1 VPPSGLVEASREA
14 ALTGP
19 ATVLN
24 ARTWAEVDLP
34 ALARNLRVVRDAC
47 GPDVA
52 VMPVVKADAYG
63 HGAVPVAWHLV
74 REGIAML
81 GVGDSTEALELR
93 AAGITAPILVL
104 GAVVDGELPDVLR
117 GGIDLTIH
125 SGDRVRRLRDTV
137 RATQRPVRV
146 HLKVDT
152 GMGRLGCHPER
163 AVEIA
168 REVVDHEGLALA
180 GIATHLASVTPD
192 GGAPAGAQLA
202 RFRQVVTELAGVGIV
217 PPWRHAHAS
226 GGILAA
232 LTRDVNLVR
241 PGIALY
247 GVPPHPG
254 SASGLERVLSWRTQ
268 IVFLKDHRE
277 GAAIGYEGTWT
288 SSRRCRIATL
298 PVGYNDGFRFAL
310 GNQAEVLVRGRR
322 CPVVG
327 RVSMDYVC
335 VDVTDVPGAAVDDV
349 VTLLGRDG
357 DEEITVEEMARLSGT
372 IPHDVL
378 CGIGR
383 RVRRIY
389 RGEAPATPAAMPMA
403 PGTTSPR

>member
-1 VPPSGLVEASREA
+1 MTTKGLVAHA
-14 ALTGP
+14 
-19 ATVLN
+19 
-24 ARTWAEVDLP
+24 
-34 ALARNLRVVRDAC
+34 
-47 GPDVA
+47 
-52 VMPVVKADAYG
+52 
-63 HGAVPVAWHLV
+63 
-74 REGIAML
+74 IQ
-81 GVGDSTEALELR
+81 EALEAVASSAVADKILR
-93 AAGITAPILVL
+93 RALEASHRD
-104 GAVVDGELPDVLR
+104 AV
-117 GGIDLTIH
+117 
-125 SGDRVRRLRDTV
+125 
-137 RATQRPVRV
+137 
-146 HLKVDT
+146 
-152 GMGRLGCHPER
+152 
-163 AVEIA
+163 
-168 REVVDHEGLALA
+168 
-180 GIATHLASVTPD
+180 PD
-192 GGAPAGAQLA
+192 GGASLREFITVELHRAADELLGASAADAVRQALIPIVAMTPAKTEFPAPARAQDTMTTAPPPSPPPAGWGAA
-202 RFRQVVTELAGVGIV
+202 DPVSGWPEEQVVTELAGVGIV

>member
-1 VPPSGLVEASREA
+1 M
-14 ALTGP
+14 
-19 ATVLN
+19 LN

-192 GGAPAGAQLA
+192 GGAPAEAQLA
-202 RFRQVVTELAGVGIV
+202 RFRQVVTELADVGIV

-247 GVPPHPG
+247 GVPPTPARRPAS
-254 SASGLERVLSWRTQ
+254 SAS
-268 IVFLKDHRE
+268 
-277 GAAIGYEGTWT
+277 
-288 SSRRCRIATL
+288 SR
-298 PVGYNDGFRFAL
+298 G
-310 GNQAEVLVRGRR
+310 GRR
-322 CPVVG
+322 SC
-327 RVSMDYVC
+327 S
-335 VDVTDVPGAAVDDV
+335 
-349 VTLLGRDG
+349 
-357 DEEITVEEMARLSGT
+357 
-372 IPHDVL
+372 
-378 CGIGR
+378 
-383 RVRRIY
+383 
-389 RGEAPATPAAMPMA
+389 
-403 PGTTSPR
+403 